1 MPETVTRGQSPES
14 TRSFPLETA
23 TGSPP
28 QSPPVGTGGAVEASG
43 VPASPGVAG
52 VAGAA
57 GAVGRT
63 VVTGRASSVA
73 IGTQPV
79 SAKPKVKVTAAAVRV
94 RLRADMSPR

>member
-23 TGSPP
+23 TGSPA
-28 QSPPVGTGGAVEASG
+28 QSPPVGAGDAVEASG
-43 VPASPGVAG
+43 VPASPG